1 MAVTVEVGQHRR
13 PVQAAEFVQCPSG
26 LSGVGA
32 RACHQAPAGCLEHR
46 HRSPSRQPMHRSPP
60 YCRYAPTSQFVVT
73 MRLDK
78 RKSGSWR
85 ATGMGSSTA
94 LFVGHWAQE
103 GKMPGAFSDLPGKS
117 MQKDGATRRSEEHTS
132 ELQSLMRN

>member
-1 MAVTVEVGQHRR
+1 
-13 PVQAAEFVQCPSG
+13 
-26 LSGVGA
+26 
-32 RACHQAPAGCLEHR
+32 
-46 HRSPSRQPMHRSPP
+46 MHRSPP

-117 MQKDGATRRSEEHTS
+117 MQKDGATRLIPPASFNWCRFGMLLQQRLERSEEHTS
-132 ELQSLMRN
+132 ELQSLMRIS

>member
-1 MAVTVEVGQHRR
+1 
-13 PVQAAEFVQCPSG
+13 
-26 LSGVGA
+26 
-32 RACHQAPAGCLEHR
+32 
-46 HRSPSRQPMHRSPP
+46 MHRSPP

-94 LFVGHWAQE
+94 LFVGHWAHE

-117 MQKDGATRRSEEHTS
+117 MQKDGATRLIPPASFNWCRFGLT
-132 ELQSLMRN
+132 LQQPPEARVGAERVPSGGDVQQPTRPPKRPK

>member
-1 MAVTVEVGQHRR
+1 
-13 PVQAAEFVQCPSG
+13 
-26 LSGVGA
+26 
-32 RACHQAPAGCLEHR
+32 
-46 HRSPSRQPMHRSPP
+46 MHRSPP

-85 ATGMGSSTA
+85 ATGTGSSTA
-94 LFVGHWAQE
+94 LFVGRWAQE

-117 MQKDGATRRSEEHTS
+117 MPKDGDPRLIPSAPFNWCRVGT
-132 ELQSLMRN
+132 LMRQRLATPGGAARVTNGEDQQQRQSPVNQKS